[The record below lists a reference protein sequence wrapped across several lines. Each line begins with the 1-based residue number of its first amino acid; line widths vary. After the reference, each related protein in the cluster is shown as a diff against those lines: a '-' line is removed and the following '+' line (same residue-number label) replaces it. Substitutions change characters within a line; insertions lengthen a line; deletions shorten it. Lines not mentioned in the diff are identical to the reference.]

1 MSEDD
6 PRLTFIP
13 IEEAKDSPDGL
24 VWCRKNM
31 WWVVHPEKGLVIYM
45 KHSPQ
50 CNRNKASAEHLMSR
64 MYPWAECRFL
74 ECVFTRAEE
83 S

>member
-6 PRLTFIP
+6 PRLTFIS
-13 IEEAKDSPDGL
+13 IEKATDSPDGL

-31 WWVVHPEKGLVIYM
+31 WWVVHPEKRLSDLHETLPSMQSQQGVRGAPNVQDV
-45 KHSPQ
+45 SVG
-50 CNRNKASAEHLMSR
+50 R
-64 MYPWAECRFL
+64 MQI
-74 ECVFTRAEE
+74 